1 MLRRHTPADAVMSE
15 PSPTHHDSRAML
27 TAVITRVYVL
37 DKTGFGAGWAQHS
50 RADELLH
57 TWVSI
62 R

>member
-1 MLRRHTPADAVMSE
+1 
-15 PSPTHHDSRAML
+15 ML